1 MIGHVCIFLDSSV
14 SPSFQ
19 FNSIWILQNVL
30 TKPEYS
36 FIYFKSFR
44 YYCKL
49 PMNAI
54 IVQLVKLLNLSEQPC
69 ICTICVRCISTIIK
83 GDSSWIDIIF
93 HTNFI
98 NVLIDFDDV

>member
-1 MIGHVCIFLDSSV
+1 
-14 SPSFQ
+14 
-19 FNSIWILQNVL
+19 
-30 TKPEYS
+30 
-36 FIYFKSFR
+36 
-44 YYCKL
+44 
-49 PMNAI
+49 MNAI

-98 NVLIDFDDV
+98 TVLIDFDDV

>member
-1 MIGHVCIFLDSSV
+1 
-14 SPSFQ
+14 
-19 FNSIWILQNVL
+19 
-30 TKPEYS
+30 
-36 FIYFKSFR
+36 
-44 YYCKL
+44 
-49 PMNAI
+49 MNAI

-98 NVLIDFDDV
+98 TVLTDFDDV